1 MKEFFEENLAMGSR
15 RLIIVVGVFSFLF
28 VVVVLFDFAG
38 VIDDFMKHRH
48 FIASLEELSPHKKLS
63 TQEALQIVDNLQRF
77 SINEQK
83 STNEWIT
90 VDNNTFEA
98 VGTFLP
104 YSDTIYVNE
113 ERFKLAVFAVP
124 ETVSETTV
132 FHLLPLV
139 VTSEMQPEAFEASEL
154 SLYVATFSV
163 QDRWLRA
170 ETIEV
175 ANMRTTEDKVW
186 ERLPDTEVYFQSLY
200 YDEGQTYFPECT
212 YWLSVSDGE
221 MFTWDDFEVDN
232 ILSSS
237 KYAGIYDMNIS
248 GRFGSARIFHS
259 FQVHSNGTIDATR
272 WMDAPIELK
281 DGKFVFVDGE

>member
-28 VVVVLFDFAG
+28 VVVVLLDFAG
-38 VIDDFMKHRH
+38 VIDDFMKHRR
-48 FIASLEELSPHKKLS
+48 FVASLEELSPCKELS
-63 TQEALQIVDNLQRF
+63 NQEVLQIVDNLQRF
-77 SINEQK
+77 SVNEQK
-83 STNEWIT
+83 STNEWIAA
-90 VDNNTFEA
+90 DNNTFKA

-113 ERFKLAVFAVP
+113 KQFKLAVLAVP

-139 VTSEMQPEAFEASEL
+139 VTSEIQSEAFETSEL

-163 QDRWLRA
+163 QDRWLLA

-175 ANMRTTEDKVW
+175 ATIQTTEDKVW
-186 ERLPDTEVYFQSLY
+186 ERLPNTELCFQSLY
-200 YDEGQTYFPECT
+200 YDEGQTYFPECV
-212 YWLSVSDGE
+212 YWLSISDGE
-221 MFTWDDFEVDN
+221 MFTWDNFEVDN

-237 KYAGIYDMNIS
+237 KHAGIYDMNIS

-259 FQVHSNGTIDATR
+259 FQVHSNGAIDAMR
-272 WMDAPIELK
+272 WMDPPIKLS
-281 DGKFVFVDGE
+281 DGKFTFID